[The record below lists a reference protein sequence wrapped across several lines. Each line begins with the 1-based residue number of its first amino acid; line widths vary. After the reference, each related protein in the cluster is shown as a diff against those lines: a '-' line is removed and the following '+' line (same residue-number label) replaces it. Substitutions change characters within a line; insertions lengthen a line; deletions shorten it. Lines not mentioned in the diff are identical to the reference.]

1 MGTLADRAHVIRSKN
16 AGPLE
21 LTLDILFRTAGDYA
35 VATASPNLTA
45 AAIAPRYGVT
55 ADLVSVLHVPAALAI
70 KINLPR
76 PIVAGS
82 PGDRDVYGAQ
92 QHRPLLAIE
101 L

>member
-1 MGTLADRAHVIRSKN
+1 MAKLSEKARVIRSKN

-21 LTLDILFRTAGDYA
+21 LTLDVLFDRADDYHTA
-35 VATASPNLTA
+35 VASSSMTA
-45 AAIAPRYGVT
+45 AAIARRYGV
-55 ADLVSVLHVPAALAI
+55 ADERVRVLHVAAALAI
-70 KINLPR
+70 KINMPR

-92 QHRPLLAIE
+92 QHRPLLDID

>member
-1 MGTLADRAHVIRSKN
+1 MVKLADRAHVIRSKN

-21 LTLDILFRTAGDYA
+21 LTLDILFSTAADYHA
-35 VATASPNLTA
+35 AAASPSLTA
-45 AAIAPRYGVT
+45 AAVARRYCVA
-55 ADLVSVLHVPAALAI
+55 ADQVRVMHVPAALAI

-92 QHRPLLAIE
+92 QHQPLLAIE

>member
-1 MGTLADRAHVIRSKN
+1 MAKLADTAHVIRSKN

-21 LTLDILFRTAGDYA
+21 LTFDILFRSIDDFESA
-35 VATASPNLTA
+35 VASPSLMP
-45 AAIAPRYGVT
+45 AAIATRYGVG
-55 ADLVSVLHVPAALAI
+55 ADQVRVLHIPAALAI

-76 PIVAGS
+76 PTVAGS